1 MWFEYNGYVYDTMPG
16 MPLRRIA
23 ASPQS
28 RLRPPSEVQAFAANL
43 VGSAPFSLTESQ
55 HRLVTGMNGAAIAWL
70 VGNVANRQVD
80 SYTP

>member
-1 MWFEYNGYVYDTMPG
+1 

-43 VGSAPFSLTESQ
+43 VGSTPYSLTESQ

-70 VGNVANRQVD
+70 VGNVANRQVEY
-80 SYTP
+80 YTP